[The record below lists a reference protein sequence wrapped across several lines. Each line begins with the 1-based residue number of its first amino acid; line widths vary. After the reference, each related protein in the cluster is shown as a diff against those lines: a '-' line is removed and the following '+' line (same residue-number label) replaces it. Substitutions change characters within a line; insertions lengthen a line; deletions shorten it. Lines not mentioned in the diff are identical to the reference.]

1 MYAKTIAVI
10 GLGNLLLTD
19 EGFGV
24 HVIQGLKK
32 DPSIPESV
40 AIIEAGTPGL
50 DILNILEG
58 FEKALIL
65 DIAELGGKPGTVYV
79 LTIRKGEPKT
89 TALRIASVHEIDF
102 LSALELGWS
111 AGLAIPTE
119 IIIIA
124 VEPKDRW
131 SHGLELTPQLAQTLP
146 RVFKEIRSQLAAM
159 LNSKERHTQNPAKG

>member
-32 DPSIPESV
+32 DRSIPESA

-58 FEKALIL
+58 FKKALIV
-65 DIAELGGKPGTVYV
+65 DVAELGGKPGTVYV
-79 LTIRKGEPKT
+79 LAIRKGEPKT

-131 SHGLELTPQLAQTLP
+131 SYGLELTPQVAQTLP

-159 LNSKERHTQNPAKG
+159 LNSKERHAHNPVKG